1 MAGASQKARM
11 VYIEPNDLSTG
22 SKRLDNVVW
31 NPEDLSMFVDLQVII
46 PDRNYDGSISYDS
59 TVYSM
64 SVSQNHNQGKSV
76 SFMGGE
82 VLKGKHYITDD
93 YVNASYSEIHSTRV
107 SNRETLGITSLD
119 IDFNDYFYPT
129 VNATF
134 TDVRGGSLMN
144 PAELEYTGIERWHSV
159 HQSLQSVV

>member
-1 MAGASQKARM
+1 MAGTSQKARM

-64 SVSQNHNQGKSV
+64 SVSQNHNHGKSV
-76 SFMGGE
+76 SFMGG
-82 VLKGKHYITDD
+82 
-93 YVNASYSEIHSTRV
+93 
-107 SNRETLGITSLD
+107 
-119 IDFNDYFYPT
+119 
-129 VNATF
+129 
-134 TDVRGGSLMN
+134 
-144 PAELEYTGIERWHSV
+144 
-159 HQSLQSVV
+159 